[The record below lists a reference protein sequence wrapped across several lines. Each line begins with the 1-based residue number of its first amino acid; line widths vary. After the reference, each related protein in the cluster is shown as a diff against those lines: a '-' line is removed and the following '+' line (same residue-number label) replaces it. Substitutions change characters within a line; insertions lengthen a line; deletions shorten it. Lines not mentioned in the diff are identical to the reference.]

1 MQNFSTLLTQLHQFQ
16 HEESGQDLV
25 EYALLGCLM
34 ALSAVSSLKSVA
46 SGVTGIFTSIG
57 STITSGI

>member
-1 MQNFSTLLTQLHQFQ
+1 MHHFSSLLTQFLQD
-16 HEESGQDLV
+16 ESGQDII

-34 ALSAVSSLKSVA
+34 ALGAVSSLRSV
-46 SGVTGIFTSIG
+46 SGGVVGIFTSVG